1 MMIRL
6 RSERGAAA
14 VEFAL
19 VLPLLVVILLGTIEF
34 GRAYN
39 AQISLTHAAR
49 ETARHM
55 VIHDDGTASATVWAA
70 ASTAGRNAA
79 PTLKSSDMAFTATP
93 TKCTAGT
100 MLTVTITYPLKT
112 ITGVAND
119 MTLTGKAAMR
129 CGG

>member
-1 MMIRL
+1 MNPW

-19 VLPLLVVILLGTIEF
+19 VVPVLLLLLLGIIEF

-39 AQISLTHAAR
+39 TQISLTHAAR
-49 ETARHM
+49 ETARYM
-55 VIHDDGTASATVWAA
+55 VIYDNGTNSATTWTA
-70 ASTAGRNAA
+70 ASSAGRNAA
-79 PTLKSSDMAFTATP
+79 PSLKGADMTFSAVPAN
-93 TKCTAGT
+93 CTAGT
-100 MLTVTITYPLKT
+100 TLAVSVSYPLKT
-112 ITGVAND
+112 VTGIAKD

>member
-1 MMIRL
+1 MIPW

-19 VLPLLVVILLGTIEF
+19 VVPVLLLLLLGIIEF

-39 AQISLTHAAR
+39 TQISLTHAAR

-55 VIHDDGTASATVWAA
+55 VIHDNGTASATTWIAA
-70 ASTAGRNAA
+70 ASAGRNAA
-79 PTLKSSDMAFTATP
+79 PSLKGTEMTFSAVPA
-93 TKCTAGT
+93 KCAAGT
-100 MLTVTITYPLKT
+100 TLAVTVSYPLKT
-112 ITGVAND
+112 VTGIAKD
-119 MTLTGKAAMR
+119 MTLTGQAAMR

>member
-1 MMIRL
+1 MHRW

-19 VLPLLVVILLGTIEF
+19 VLPMLLLIMLGIIEL

-39 AQISLTHAAR
+39 VQISLTHAAR
-49 ETARHM
+49 EAARDMAIHKDPDAAAM
-55 VIHDDGTASATVWAA
+55 VGVGAAPSVGLKATDINFSTASCPK
-70 ASTAGRNAA
+70 ASDVR
-79 PTLKSSDMAFTATP
+79 
-93 TKCTAGT
+93 
-100 MLTVTITYPLKT
+100 VTITYDLKT
-112 ITGVAND
+112 VTGVGGE

>member
-1 MMIRL
+1 MIPWRM
-6 RSERGAAA
+6 ERGAAA

-19 VLPLLVVILLGTIEF
+19 VVPVLLLLLLGIIEF

-39 AQISLTHAAR
+39 TQISLTHAAR

-55 VIHDDGTASATVWAA
+55 VIHDDGTASATAWTA
-70 ASTAGRNAA
+70 ASAAGRNAA
-79 PTLKSSDMAFTATP
+79 PALKGSDMAFTGTS
-93 TKCTAGT
+93 TKCTAGS

-112 ITGVAND
+112 VTGVAKD
-119 MTLTGKAAMR
+119 MTLSGKAAMR

>member
-1 MMIRL
+1 MIAW

-19 VLPLLVVILLGTIEF
+19 VVPVLLLLLLGIIEF
-34 GRAYN
+34 SRAYN
-39 AQISLTHAAR
+39 TQISLTHAAR

-55 VIHDDGTASATVWAA
+55 AIHDNGTASATTWTA
-70 ASTAGRNAA
+70 ASTAGRDAA
-79 PTLKSSDMAFTATP
+79 PTLKGADMTFTAAP
-93 TKCTAGT
+93 TKCTAGK

-112 ITGVAND
+112 ITGVAKD
-119 MTLTGKAAMR
+119 MTLTGEAAMR